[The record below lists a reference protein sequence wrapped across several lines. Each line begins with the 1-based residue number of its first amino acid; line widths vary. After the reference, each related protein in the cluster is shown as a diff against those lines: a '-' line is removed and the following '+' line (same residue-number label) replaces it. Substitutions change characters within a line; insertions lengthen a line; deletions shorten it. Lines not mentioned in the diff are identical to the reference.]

1 MTQIISF
8 LLSVVFD
15 MFFVGL
21 FPEKQLVI
29 TQTETETAYYVNGES
44 DSLRFGE
51 GLRLAADKLNEK
63 KFMLS
68 TPLLTKTA

>member
-29 TQTETETAYYVNGES
+29 TQTETEIAYYVNGES
-44 DSLRFGE
+44 DSLRFGKVFC
-51 GLRLAADKLNEK
+51 LAADKLNEK